1 MPEYATSI
9 GIHDYDDYLDDMS
22 EAAYAARLNRCQQFL
37 AQANELEPTL
47 TDDADI
53 ANIEVLK
60 YELETYINFYYLKG
74 FYLPMNFLEGPQLD
88 MELLFGWMLKNT
100 TDDYYKMLSRL
111 EKIPLRNK
119 QIIDLMTSGVEN
131 NITYHAVSMRNMNYS
146 LGRFVVEDPRD
157 SPLYVYFE
165 DDFPDSF
172 TDEDIEHF
180 QILAQTAINEYV
192 TPSYEDLL
200 NYVMNEYVTRDDI
213 AVTTIKNGEEFYN
226 SAIWFHT
233 STNLTA
239 EEIQQIGFEEVAR
252 IQREMEQIVNELGY
266 NMSTQEFSEMI
277 RNDPQNYY
285 NNSDDLLAGFENIVY
300 DVIPPHLPEIF
311 ENIPVSLVVAN
322 PSPDS
327 TSAYYISG
335 SYDGSRPGV
344 FYVSTYD
351 PSSQPKYEMLTL
363 SLHEGEPGHHLQL
376 SHAIESPDFPYFRR
390 VTEDRNYGFS
400 PSRFPLYTY
409 YCEGWALYA
418 EGLGFD
424 MNLYTD
430 LLDRYGHYSEE
441 IFRACRLVVDT
452 GMHAFGWTREQSIE
466 YMINNTASTR
476 ENIEVAL

>member
-1 MPEYATSI
+1 
-9 GIHDYDDYLDDMS
+9 
-22 EAAYAARLNRCQQFL
+22 
-37 AQANELEPTL
+37 
-47 TDDADI
+47 
-53 ANIEVLK
+53 
-60 YELETYINFYYLKG
+60 
-74 FYLPMNFLEGPQLD
+74 

-131 NITYHAVSMRNMNYS
+131 NITYHAVSMRNMNSS

-180 QILAQTAINEYV
+180 QTLAQTAINEYV
-192 TPSYEDLL
+192 SYI
-200 NYVMNEYVTRDDI
+200 Y
-213 AVTTIKNGEEFYN
+213 EFN
-226 SAIWFHT
+226 SRRN
-233 STNLTA
+233 STNWLRGSRSNSERNGTSRV
-239 EEIQQIGFEEVAR
+239 EED
-252 IQREMEQIVNELGY
+252 
-266 NMSTQEFSEMI
+266 T
-277 RNDPQNYY
+277 
-285 NNSDDLLAGFENIVY
+285 
-300 DVIPPHLPEIF
+300 
-311 ENIPVSLVVAN
+311 
-322 PSPDS
+322 SPDT

-335 SYDGSRPGV
+335 SYDGTRPGV

-351 PSSQPKYEMLTL
+351 PSTQPKYSMLTL

-430 LLDRYGHYSEE
+430 LLDRLRWTVTLLGQVKLLPYKIGQLKISELRSKSEE
-441 IFRACRLVVDT
+441 ELGDLFDIKDFHEVILDSFGSLDIVESEVDK
-452 GMHAFGWTREQSIE
+452 W
-466 YMINNTASTR
+466 INETLSN
-476 ENIEVAL
+476 NI